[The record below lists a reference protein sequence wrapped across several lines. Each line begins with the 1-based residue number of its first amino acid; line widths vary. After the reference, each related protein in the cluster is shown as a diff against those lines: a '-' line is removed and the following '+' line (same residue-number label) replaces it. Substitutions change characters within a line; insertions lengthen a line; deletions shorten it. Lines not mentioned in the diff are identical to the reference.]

1 MAETSEGARLYEAM
15 WVIDPSLVKD
25 DMAKAR
31 SIIQDLVE
39 KGGGALVNC
48 EKWEERR
55 LAYPIKKKKRGLY
68 VISHFT
74 SDPDRV
80 ARIQRNAL
88 LSENILRVLIVKDED
103 GSGTAPAPPPAEE
116 DREEGWGGREE
127 KRREKGGRERG
138 RERRERRREGRER
151 RRAEG
156 QGDTAGGK
164 PEGEERAKREGGLES
179 RGGNEGGGPAGA
191 AGKAGV

>member
-1 MAETSEGARLYEAM
+1 MAETSERLYEAM
-15 WVIDPSLVKD
+15 WVIDPSLVRD

-31 SIIQDLVE
+31 SIVQDLVE
-39 KGGGALVNC
+39 KGGGTLVNC

-55 LAYPIKKKKRGLY
+55 LAYSIKKKKRGLY
-68 VISHFT
+68 IISHFT
-74 SDPDRV
+74 SDPERV

-103 GSGTAPAPPPAEE
+103 GLGTAPAPSPAEE

-127 KRREKGGRERG
+127 KRREKGWRERG
-138 RERRERRREGRER
+138 EKRDRRRER

-156 QGDTAGGK
+156 QGETAGEKSEGK
-164 PEGEERAKREGGLES
+164 DRAGRGGEPKEGGLDEKRNS
-179 RGGNEGGGPAGA
+179 VGDSAGDA
-191 AGKAGV
+191 SKTGA